1 MFHISGLSQGRPY
14 AVGRRVIKISPSGEL
29 MGEPSLEPDED
40 EPDQYGREEF
50 ELKVEDGDT
59 DSILPSLS
67 IVYTRNLTLLEG
79 GNNH

>member
-29 MGEPSLEPDED
+29 MGEPPLEPDED

-50 ELKVEDGDT
+50 ELDVEDGDT
-59 DSILPSLS
+59 DSILP
-67 IVYTRNLTLLEG
+67 
-79 GNNH
+79 